1 MVKLEIVGSEFLYI
15 AAFYKLKEDDQ
26 YNLDMFRCSLDKLAG
41 KKGNILDFG
50 DFNLPQ
56 FTRLTTSHQSNQTVA
71 LGQCTI
77 LLKTF
82 WMISTLL
89 KW

>member
-15 AAFYKLKEDDQ
+15 AALYKLKEDDQ

-50 DFNLPQ
+50 ISTCHSSP
-56 FTRLTTSHQSNQTVA
+56 RLTASHQSNQTVA

-82 WMISTLL
+82 WMISTLFKL
-89 KW
+89 